1 MAIKYKIK
9 ERIAD
14 LEFRERRVVQIKEIA
29 EATGIHRVTL
39 SKLANNKKYNVGID
53 TLDKLCE
60 YFKCGLG
67 DVAEYVS
74 ESRVPGEQEASVT
87 KVTTRSS
94 TGPST
99 GEK

>member
-1 MAIKYKIK
+1 MKRIDYMAIKFKLK

-14 LEFRERRVVQIKEIA
+14 LEFRERRVVQLKEIA
-29 EATGIHRVTL
+29 EVTGVHRVTL
-39 SKLANNKKYNVGID
+39 SKLANNKRYNVGID

-74 ESRVPGEQEASVT
+74 ES
-87 KVTTRSS
+87 
-94 TGPST
+94 PSPDA
-99 GEK
+99 